1 MDSRYNGFIHYKI
14 NPMTAINI
22 ATQIPSQINTLEKL
36 AAWTG
41 LALANINPALT
52 AIEGVGYTERVSQAG
67 IFYVQA
73 DNKYRAL
80 IRLSIQMSPDYLAAG
95 GKLWTYAQELSNT
108 AIPAIFTAN

>member
-1 MDSRYNGFIHYKI
+1 
-14 NPMTAINI
+14 MTALAI
-22 ATQIPSQINTLEKL
+22 ATQIPSQIDTVEKL
-36 AAWTG
+36 HVWSG
-41 LALANINPALT
+41 LVLANINPALT

-80 IRLSIQMSPDYLAAG
+80 IRGSLQISPDYLAG
-95 GKLWTYAQELSNT
+95 GAKLWTYTQPLSST